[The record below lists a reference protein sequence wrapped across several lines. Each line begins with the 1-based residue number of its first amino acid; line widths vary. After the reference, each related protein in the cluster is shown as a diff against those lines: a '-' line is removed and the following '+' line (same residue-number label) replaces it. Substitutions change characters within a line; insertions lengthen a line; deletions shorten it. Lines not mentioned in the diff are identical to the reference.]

1 MSFLDR
7 LADIGK
13 NFLADAEREF
23 ARVSTRTTFER
34 VCQAAYLIARADGS
48 FDGSEKAMLQQVITT
63 KLPHFKGA
71 DIKTAIDAAE
81 GELLFSDVAGVATLL
96 ANIGQAK
103 GSRDARLIM
112 TVTLA
117 IANADGT
124 FDEAEQ
130 KMAARIA
137 TALGIA
143 PAEYGL

>member
-34 VCQAAYLIARADGS
+34 VCQAAFLIARADGS
-48 FDGSEKAMLQQVITT
+48 FDASEKAMLQKVVSS
-63 KLPHFKGA
+63 KLPHFKGT
-71 DIKTAIDAAE
+71 DIAAAINAAE
-81 GELLFSDVAGVATLL
+81 DELLFSDVAGIATLL
-96 ANIGQAK
+96 ANIGHAK
-103 GSRDARLIM
+103 GSSDAQLIM
-112 TVTLA
+112 TVALA
-117 IANADGT
+117 IANADGL
-124 FDEAEQ
+124 FDEDEQ

-137 TALGIA
+137 AALGLA